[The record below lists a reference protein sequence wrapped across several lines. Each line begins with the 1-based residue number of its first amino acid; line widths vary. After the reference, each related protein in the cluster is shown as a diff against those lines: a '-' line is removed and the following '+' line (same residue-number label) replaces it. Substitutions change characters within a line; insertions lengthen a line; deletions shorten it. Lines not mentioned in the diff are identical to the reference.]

1 MGARISEADAR
12 RLGIP
17 CAAGPAMV
25 ARSAARGR
33 AAAGLMQPPG
43 APRIPSKKGRLPNS
57 AVLFDDVVFA
67 LSLEPRPKARARTFM
82 PPAELARAF
91 EAARGDKGRF
101 LSIVR
106 GGDADTRIRHQ
117 SITPKETARFEQA
130 VKMAGLAAMKGREAI
145 GTQMAVDAVLAFEGD
160 AGLWPTDNTD
170 GDLDNLVK
178 ALLDALNGAVYRDD
192 RLVVQLNLA
201 KVCLPRPAIAIRVKP
216 ADPSLGGL
224 LDLLLRTDPR

>member
-1 MGARISEADAR
+1 MGARISEADAL

-17 CAAGPAMV
+17 
-25 ARSAARGR
+25 SALGVPPRGR
-33 AAAGLMQPPG
+33 LPVRGRPVAAAIAGVP
-43 APRIPSKKGRLPNS
+43 AIISKKGRLSTSRAP
-57 AVLFDDVVFA
+57 FEDVVFA

-106 GGDADTRIRHQ
+106 GGDADTRIRHH
-117 SITPKETARFEQA
+117 SVTPKETAQFEQA
-130 VKMAGLAAMKGREAI
+130 VKMAGLAAMRGRGAI
-145 GTQMAVDAVLAFEGD
+145 GVQMAVDAVLAFKGD
-160 AGLWPTDNTD
+160 SGLWPTASTD

-178 ALLDALNGAVYRDD
+178 ALLDALNGAVYLDD

-216 ADPSLGGL
+216 ADPTLGGL
-224 LDLLLRTDPR
+224 LDLLHRTN

>member
-17 CAAGPAMV
+17 
-25 ARSAARGR
+25 SAPGIPPRGR
-33 AAAGLMQPPG
+33 VPMRSRAALPVATT
-43 APRIPSKKGRLPNS
+43 AVRVPSKKGRLPNS
-57 AVLFDDVVFA
+57 AAPFEDVVFA

-106 GGDADTRIRHQ
+106 GGDADTRIRHH
-117 SITPKETARFEQA
+117 SITPKETAQFEQT
-130 VKMAGLAAMKGREAI
+130 VKMAGLAAMRGRPAI
-145 GTQMAVDAVLAFEGD
+145 EVQMAVDAVLAFEGD
-160 AGLWPTDNTD
+160 SGLWPTDNTD

-192 RLVVQLNLA
+192 RLVVQLNLV

-216 ADPSLGGL
+216 ADPTLGGL
-224 LDLLLRTDPR
+224 LDLLHRTT

>member
-1 MGARISEADAR
+1 MGARISEADAA

-17 CAAGPAMV
+17 SAHGIPPRGRMPV
-25 ARSAARGR
+25 RARSPVAAI
-33 AAAGLMQPPG
+33 AGVPTI
-43 APRIPSKKGRLPNS
+43 ASKKGRLPNT
-57 AVLFDDVVFA
+57 AAPFDDIVFA

-106 GGDADTRIRHQ
+106 GGDADTRIRHH
-117 SITPKETARFEQA
+117 SITPKETAQFEQA
-130 VKMAGLAAMKGREAI
+130 VKMAGIAAMRGRGAI
-145 GTQMAVDAVLAFEGD
+145 EVQMAVDAVLAFEGD
-160 AGLWPTDNTD
+160 AGLWPTANTD

-178 ALLDALNGAVYRDD
+178 ALLDALNGAVYVDD
-192 RLVVQLNLA
+192 RLVVQLNLV

-216 ADPSLGGL
+216 ADPTLGGL
-224 LDLLLRTDPR
+224 LDLLHRTS

>member
-17 CAAGPAMV
+17 SPPGMPPLGRHSART
-25 ARSAARGR
+25 RSALPAI
-33 AAAGLMQPPG
+33 AGVPT
-43 APRIPSKKGRLPNS
+43 IVSKKGRLPNT
-57 AVLFDDVVFA
+57 AAPFDDIVFA

-106 GGDADTRIRHQ
+106 GGDADTRIRHH
-117 SITPKETARFEQA
+117 SITPKETAQFEQA
-130 VKMAGLAAMKGREAI
+130 VKMAGIAAMRGRGAI
-145 GTQMAVDAVLAFEGD
+145 GVQMAVDAVLAFEGD
-160 AGLWPTDNTD
+160 AGLWPTANTD

-178 ALLDALNGAVYRDD
+178 ALLDALNGAVYVDD
-192 RLVVQLNLA
+192 RLVVQLNLV

-216 ADPSLGGL
+216 ADPTLGGL
-224 LDLLLRTDPR
+224 LDLLHRTS